1 MDTTSVVPEPTRAE
15 RKAAKEATER
25 AEQEEQ
31 EDSETSTLV
40 GVSLE
45 TDW

>member
-1 MDTTSVVPEPTRAE
+1 MDTTSVVPEPTQAE
-15 RKAAKEATER
+15 RKATKEATER

-31 EDSETSTLV
+31 EDSETLV